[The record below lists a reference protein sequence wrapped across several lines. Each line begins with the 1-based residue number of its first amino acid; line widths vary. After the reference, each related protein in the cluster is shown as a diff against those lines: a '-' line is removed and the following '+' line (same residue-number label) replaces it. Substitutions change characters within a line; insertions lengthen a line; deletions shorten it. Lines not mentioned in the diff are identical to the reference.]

1 MKLLAPFAVL
11 LFAAAMQ
18 PQAKA
23 PDLIFL
29 NGDIYTGAVQEG
41 AKVRVLPRVQA
52 LAVHEGRIIA
62 AGSNAE
68 VERLTGASTQ
78 MVDLGGRFVMP
89 GFNDAHLHLASGGF
103 EQLNVSL
110 SLVPSLEE
118 MQRRIAQRV
127 KTAEPNEWI
136 TGRGWDHTLWED
148 RRLPTRQ
155 DIDKV
160 VGDRP
165 AIFNRTDGHIAVVSS
180 AALRI
185 AGITRDTKAPEAGAI
200 DRDPQGEPTGILRET
215 AMGLVT
221 RHIPRPTPSQRRRAV
236 ELALEEAAR
245 WGVTSAQ
252 DGSAWE
258 DFLVYQELQKE
269 DRLTLRI
276 AAWLEFGAPLDSLR
290 LRRGSHPGHDL
301 MLRTGMLKGYMDGT
315 LGSRT
320 AAMLEPFSDD
330 PGNRGLPRY
339 KQEELNKLTRERV
352 QAGFQVGFHAIG
364 DAATDMALDAF
375 TEAQRHLKQQQ
386 RTRPPDDAPYGG
398 LRLRV
403 EHAQVTNPKQY
414 TRFRRLDVIASMQ
427 PNHLLTDMNW
437 AASRLGPQ
445 RKRHSYAWRSFLE
458 AGVRL
463 AFGTDYPVEPINPF
477 RVLYACVTRKNEA
490 AAAEYVPEEK
500 LTMDEAIAGYTS
512 GAAYAEFAERD
523 KGTLQPGMLADFIVL
538 DRDLTK
544 VEPPEVLKTRVL
556 RTVLGGKTV
565 FQAK

>member
-1 MKLLAPFAVL
+1 MLV
-11 LFAAAMQ
+11 FAASMQ

-29 NGDIYTGAVQEG
+29 NGDVYSGAVQEG

-52 LAVHEGRIIA
+52 LAVREGRIVA
-62 AGSNAE
+62 AGTNAE
-68 VERLTGASTQ
+68 MEKLKGAATQ
-78 MVDLGGRFVMP
+78 VVDLGGRFVMP

-118 MQRRIAQRV
+118 MQRRIAERV
-127 KTAEPNEWI
+127 KTAEPGEWI
-136 TGRGWDHTLWED
+136 TGRGWDHTLWQD
-148 RRLPTRQ
+148 QRLPTRQ

-165 AIFNRTDGHIAVVSS
+165 AIFNRTDGHIAVASS
-180 AALRI
+180 AALRV
-185 AGITRDTKAPEAGAI
+185 AGVTRDTKAPEAGAI
-200 DRDPQGEPTGILRET
+200 DRDPQGEPSGILRET

-221 RHIPRPTPSQRRRAV
+221 RHITRPTPSQRRRAV
-236 ELALEEAAR
+236 ELALQEAAR

-276 AAWLEFGAPLDSLR
+276 FAWLEFGSPLDTLR
-290 LRRGSHPGHDL
+290 LRRASHPGHDL

-330 PGNRGLPRY
+330 AGNRGLPRY
-339 KQEELNKLTRERV
+339 TQDELNKLVRERV
-352 QAGFQVGFHAIG
+352 EAGFQLGFHAIG
-364 DAATDMALDAF
+364 DAGVEMALQSFA
-375 TEAQRHLKQQQ
+375 EAQRHMRQ
-386 RTRPPDDAPYGG
+386 RKAHLPEDAPQRD
-398 LRLRV
+398 LRLRI
-403 EHAQVTNPKQY
+403 EHAQVTTPQQY
-414 TRFRRLDVIASMQ
+414 TRARRLSVIASMQ

-437 AASRLGPQ
+437 AESRIGPQ
-445 RKRHSYAWRSFLE
+445 RKRHSYAWRSFLD

-463 AFGTDYPVEPINPF
+463 AFGTDYPVEPIHPF
-477 RVLYACVTRKNEA
+477 RVLYASVTRKNEA
-490 AAAEYVPEEK
+490 GTAEYVPEER

-512 GAAYAEFAERD
+512 GAAFAEYAERD
-523 KGTLQPGMLADFIVL
+523 KGTLEPGMLADLIVL
-538 DRDLTK
+538 DRDVTK
-544 VEPPEVLKTRVL
+544 AEPADVLKTRVL
-556 RTVLGGKTV
+556 RTVVGGRTV
-565 FQAK
+565 FEGK